1 MPITHVAC
9 HKNFVLS
16 RVVNGCKTFSADD
29 KMFDQVECILMCNC
43 PLWELLLSIF
53 HCEWCKNAGMLCE
66 IGEKGGDIMHKTKE
80 RADVS
85 GVFGD
90 GPVEYLINL

>member
-1 MPITHVAC
+1 
-9 HKNFVLS
+9 
-16 RVVNGCKTFSADD
+16 
-29 KMFDQVECILMCNC
+29 
-43 PLWELLLSIF
+43 
-53 HCEWCKNAGMLCE
+53 MLCE